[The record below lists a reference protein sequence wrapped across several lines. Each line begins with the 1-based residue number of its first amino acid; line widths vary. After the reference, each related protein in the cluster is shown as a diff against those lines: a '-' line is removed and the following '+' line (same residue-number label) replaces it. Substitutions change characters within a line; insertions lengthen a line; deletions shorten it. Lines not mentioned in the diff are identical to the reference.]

1 MPVPRYDGARALADR
16 RKYVGA
22 HYPGDVMAGL
32 LLGAVLIIAPL
43 PLAKRILEPALR
55 WQSKTHAFAVVIG
68 NANARSLVR

>member
-1 MPVPRYDGARALADR
+1 
-16 RKYVGA
+16 
-22 HYPGDVMAGL
+22 MAGL

-68 NANARSLVR
+68 TANARSLVR